1 MSVARRRVI
10 VCETCA
16 AQGETP
22 IGAEFAGRLKDL
34 VPDNVDVETT
44 ACMNLCEQPM
54 ALALRAEG
62 CDAYLFS
69 GIGADDI
76 EDASALARLY
86 SEAPGGVIADARPAG
101 RLRHCL
107 VGRIPG

>member
-1 MSVARRRVI
+1 MSGSTRRVI

-16 AQGETP
+16 VQGETP
-22 IGAEFAGRLKDL
+22 IGVEFARRLRDL
-34 VPDNVDVETT
+34 VPDNVHVETT

-62 CDAYLFS
+62 CEAYLFS
-69 GIGADDI
+69 GVVDDDL

-86 SEAPGGVIADARPAG
+86 AEAPGGVIADARQAG

>member
-1 MSVARRRVI
+1 MGDVTRRVI

-16 AQGETP
+16 ASDRDP
-22 IGAEFAGRLKDL
+22 IGADFARDLQAL
-34 VPDNVDVETT
+34 VPDDVRVEIT

-54 ALALRAEG
+54 ALALRAKA

-69 GIGADDI
+69 GVTADDL
-76 EDASALARLY
+76 EDAAALVRLY
-86 SEAPGGVIADARPAG
+86 SAAPGGKITDARAAG

>member
-1 MSVARRRVI
+1 MGETTRRVI
-10 VCETCA
+10 ICETCA
-16 AQGETP
+16 AQGKTP
-22 IGAEFAGRLKDL
+22 LGAEFARRLLDL
-34 VPDNVDVETT
+34 VPDGVAVETT

-62 CDAYLFS
+62 CEAYLFS
-69 GIGADDI
+69 GVTADDLR
-76 EDASALARLY
+76 DAAALARLY
-86 SEAPGGVIADARPAG
+86 AEAPDGVIADARPAG